1 MTIETLEDGE
11 MEAGNQYTPRTDAK
25 VKELATDLYS
35 DRIFGSW
42 MLPEGREMDLIMVF
56 MVLIFMDDI
65 QKKRMKR
72 DNTFFFYEYY
82 DKAGPRSINGMPTFM
97 SCHILSGDDVKRI
110 ITKRNEIA
118 ALIDGV

>member
-1 MTIETLEDGE
+1 MSIETLEDGE
-11 MEAGNQYTPRTDAK
+11 MTGGNQYKPLTEEK
-25 VKELATDLYS
+25 VKELARDLYA
-35 DRIFGSW
+35 DKIFGSW
-42 MLPEGREMDLIMVF
+42 MLPESQMDMLFMVF

-65 QKKRMKR
+65 QKKKMKR

-82 DKAGPRSINGMPTFM
+82 DKAGPRGINGMPSFM

>member
-1 MTIETLEDGE
+1 MSIETLEDGE
-11 MEAGNQYTPRTDAK
+11 MTGGNQYKPLTDEQ
-25 VKELATDLYS
+25 VKDLARDLYA
-35 DRIFGSW
+35 DKIFGSW
-42 MLPEGREMDLIMVF
+42 MLPESQMDMLFMVF

-65 QKKRMKR
+65 QKKKMKR

-82 DKAGPRSINGMPTFM
+82 DKAGPRSINGMPTFR
-97 SCHILSGDDVKRI
+97 SCHICSGDDVKRI

>member
-1 MTIETLEDGE
+1 MSIETLEDGE
-11 MEAGNQYTPRTDAK
+11 MTGGNQYKPLTDEQ
-25 VKELATDLYS
+25 VKDLARDLYA
-35 DRIFGSW
+35 DKIFGSW
-42 MLPEGREMDLIMVF
+42 MLPESQMDMLFMVF

-65 QKKRMKR
+65 QKKKMKR

-97 SCHILSGDDVKRI
+97 SCHICSGDDVKRI